1 MVAFFY
7 LKSVRY
13 TILMDILKHN
23 KLITMKNDIIL
34 ANIHLLKTHLSKYY
48 QIDFNKIE
56 FERFKDNV
64 DTFLS
69 ESYRDLK
76 LISDESIFGFSVGK
90 KIKIKFFEEYSKS
103 IVDND
108 YTSYGQSIG
117 NFIVNSKINLDDYT
131 FLCVLK
137 TSAIKCISVKVLMS
151 SKFYDFIEKP
161 ITNTELSVNSLDR
174 DIVNLNQLY
183 FGSIE
188 NVPTMN

>member
-1 MVAFFY
+1 
-7 LKSVRY
+7 
-13 TILMDILKHN
+13 MDILKHN

-137 TSAIKCISVKVLMS
+137 TSSIKCISIKVLMT
-151 SKFYDFIEKP
+151 SKFYEFIEKP